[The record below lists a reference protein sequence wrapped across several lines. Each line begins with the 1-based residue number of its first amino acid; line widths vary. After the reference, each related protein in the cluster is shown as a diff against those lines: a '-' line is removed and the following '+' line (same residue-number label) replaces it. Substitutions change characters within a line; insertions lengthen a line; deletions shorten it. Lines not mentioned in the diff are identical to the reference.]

1 MKIMN
6 RTSSDPIADSTA
18 LMRKVQLSASQPRRI
33 CNPCALIG
41 YHAVD
46 AGRIVCFYA
55 FMRTTVELPPELM
68 KKAKAHAAAR
78 GESLKTLLTRA
89 VASELGRSMRS
100 GEAASRVRLP
110 LFGNPK
116 RKPVNVSGRDIE
128 LALSDDEVKLAVRS
142 KRSRRK

>member
-1 MKIMN
+1 M
-6 RTSSDPIADSTA
+6 
-18 LMRKVQLSASQPRRI
+18 
-33 CNPCALIG
+33 IG
-41 YHAVD
+41 YNAVD
-46 AGRIVCFYA
+46 AGGIVCFYA

-128 LALSDDEVKLAVRS
+128 LALSDDEVKLAVRCH
-142 KRSRRK
+142 R